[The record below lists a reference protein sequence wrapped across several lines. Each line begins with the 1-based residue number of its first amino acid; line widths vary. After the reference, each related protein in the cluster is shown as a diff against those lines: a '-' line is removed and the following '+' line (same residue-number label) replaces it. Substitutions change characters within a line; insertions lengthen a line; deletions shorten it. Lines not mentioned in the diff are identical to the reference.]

1 MIKNYQIKCQIKSII
16 LPCLQHF
23 DKQMMIEMVARA
35 KTIGATR
42 LAIAV

>member
-1 MIKNYQIKCQIKSII
+1 MKYQIKLIR

-35 KTIGATR
+35 KNIGATK
-42 LAIAV
+42 LAIAVM

>member
-1 MIKNYQIKCQIKSII
+1 MKYQIPTIK

-23 DKQMMIEMVARA
+23 DKQMMIEKVARA

>member
-1 MIKNYQIKCQIKSII
+1 MKYQITVIE

-23 DKQMMIEMVARA
+23 DKQMMIEKVASA
-35 KTIGATR
+35 NTIGATV